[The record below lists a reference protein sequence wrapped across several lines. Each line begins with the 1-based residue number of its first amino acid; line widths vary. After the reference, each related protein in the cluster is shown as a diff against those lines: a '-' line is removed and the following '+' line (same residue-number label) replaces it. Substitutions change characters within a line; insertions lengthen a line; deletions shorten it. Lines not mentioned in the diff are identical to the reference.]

1 MALEI
6 LREFGLGK
14 NLLAEKVQQE
24 VEEFLKGLE
33 NENGTSFNP
42 SRLVHLSIANII
54 CSVVFGKRFEQ
65 GDVFFLKCMA
75 ALESNMRDV
84 GGDTAILNFMPFLRF
99 LPGDLFHLKR
109 VDRNGTL
116 IKYFCRDI
124 YDEHLKDFDEN
135 CVKDFIHG
143 YIREMRKQEALG
155 GETTLNGECWC

>member
-84 GGDTAILNFMPFLRF
+84 GVDTAILNFMPFLRF

-109 VDRNGTL
+109 VDRNATL
-116 IKYFCRDI
+116 IKSFCRDI